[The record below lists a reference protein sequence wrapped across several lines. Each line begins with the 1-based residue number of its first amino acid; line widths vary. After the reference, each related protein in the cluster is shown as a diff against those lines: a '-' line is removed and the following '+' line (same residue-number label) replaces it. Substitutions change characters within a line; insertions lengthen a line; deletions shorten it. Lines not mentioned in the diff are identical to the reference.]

1 MAKRAA
7 PEYDLHRQ
15 VVAWLAVAMP
25 LGSIWHHSPNEGR
38 HNVQYRS
45 KQKSMGM
52 RPGWPDLQLVVPFSH
67 YLDGQRQVDIYV
79 ELKAPKGR
87 VSPVQQEVID
97 KLKSAHRHV
106 SVCRSLDEVEKFL
119 GGIIRLRVSSDA

>member
-7 PEYDLHRQ
+7 PEYDLHCQ

-45 KQKSMGM
+45 KQIAMGM

-67 YLDGQRQVDIYV
+67 YLSGQREADIYI

-87 VSPVQQEVID
+87 VSAVQQEVID
-97 KLKSAHRHV
+97 QLLAAHRHV
-106 SVCRSLDEVEKFL
+106 SVCRSVDEVQDFL
-119 GGIIRLRVSSDA
+119 SSIIRLRSVA

>member
-1 MAKRAA
+1 MAKRAT
-7 PEYDLHRQ
+7 PEYDLHCQ

-45 KQKSMGM
+45 KQKAMGM

-67 YLDGQRQVDIYV
+67 NLSGQREADIYI

-87 VSPVQQEVID
+87 VSAVQQEVID
-97 KLKSAHRHV
+97 QLLAAHRHV
-106 SVCRSLDEVEKFL
+106 SVCRSVDEVQDFL
-119 GGIIRLRVSSDA
+119 SSIIRLRSVA